1 MSHPARR
8 STPALPQRRAALPSL
23 GALAMAALA
32 TGCAGS
38 ASRAANATLPA
49 PAIAADSASAEAVA
63 PGVVHRSYR
72 IAAGPWMLH
81 TLDVDRRQCWAPVAA
96 KARAGAA
103 GRTTTSA
110 TLSSIVPGGAIA
122 AVNADFFAF
131 APAGVPQTAHVTQ
144 GRVIAG
150 PTMRPVVALDSAH
163 RLHVTTLRAAGWIVA
178 GGDSLRVTQ
187 WNRLVP
193 RGVAVVDFAYSGSGE
208 RVDSARAGV
217 IVTLARE
224 GRAHRVLRV
233 DTAATGAAL
242 PDPLA
247 PEHDGDWLLVVGRD
261 APPAARA
268 RAIALGRFVTPE
280 SPTAGITPTVDVR
293 VRLEPFHPLTAVG
306 GFGVLLRDGEIP
318 ASLDSTGAESF
329 RGRHPRTAVGWSADQ
344 RRLVLAVV
352 DGRQPGYSAGMTL
365 RELAAT
371 MRDLGASEALNL
383 DGGGSSAMAIA
394 VREAGGATSVRVVN
408 RPSDK
413 EGERP
418 VANVLA
424 VTRGCAR

>member
-1 MSHPARR
+1 M
-8 STPALPQRRAALPSL
+8 
-23 GALAMAALA
+23 
-32 TGCAGS
+32 
-38 ASRAANATLPA
+38 
-49 PAIAADSASAEAVA
+49 
-63 PGVVHRSYR
+63 VHV
-72 IAAGPWMLH
+72 
-81 TLDVDRRQCWAPVAA
+81 LDVDRRRCWAPIAA
-96 KARAGAA
+96 KAHAGAA
-103 GRTTTSA
+103 GRSTTSA
-110 TLSSIVPGGAIA
+110 TLSSMVPGGAVA
-122 AVNADFFAF
+122 AVNADFFSF
-131 APAGVPQTAHVTQ
+131 APNGVPQTAFVTH
-144 GRVIAG
+144 GRVIVG
-150 PTMRPVVALDSAH
+150 PTGRPVVALDSAY
-163 RLHVTTLRAAGWIVA
+163 RLHVTTLRAEGWIVA
-178 GGDSLRVTQ
+178 DGDSLRVTQ

-193 RGVAVVDFAYSGSGE
+193 RGVAVVDFAYTGSGE

-217 IVTLARE
+217 IVALARE
-224 GRAHRVLRV
+224 GGGHRVVRV

-242 PDPLA
+242 PDPPA

-268 RAIALGRFVTPE
+268 RAVALARFVAPDA
-280 SPTAGITPTVDVR
+280 PTAGTTPTVDVR
-293 VRLEPFHPLTAVG
+293 VRLAPFHPLTAVG
-306 GFGVLLRDGEIP
+306 GFGVLLRDGGIP
-318 ASLDSTGAESF
+318 AALDSTGAESF

-371 MRDLGASEALNL
+371 MRDLGATEALNL

-394 VREAGGATSVRVVN
+394 VRDARGATSVRVVN